1 MISVNSV
8 WILGVFGCSM
18 IVCFNNVDADATSDV
33 KRDAKRDGLVYY
45 NYISFV
51 CYLWGSV
58 NVTRLIAHNTNIVN
72 P

>member
-18 IVCFNNVDADATSDV
+18 IGYFNTLVLVLTSDV

-45 NYISFV
+45 NYISFI
-51 CYLWGSV
+51 YNLWCSV
-58 NVTRLIAHNTNIVN
+58 NITRLIADNANIVN